1 LEISVRNLFWGR
13 RRLTDLEAGL
23 DLFSPIRDSR
33 RIGDCILKIVEND
46 PAQPI
51 YRFVTSP
58 KIFIAIDLGAG
69 SGRVIA
75 AKTNLVTLELEE
87 IHRFDNPG
95 TDLPSGSYWNMIGL
109 YREIIEGLCRA
120 VELYGDAIVSIG
132 IDTWGCDFGLMDVNG
147 ELLGIPHQYR
157 DPRFEGMADAMH
169 AALPEAEIYAQTGVT
184 TNFYNTSLH
193 LLDEL
198 RKGSPA
204 LMHAERL
211 LFVPDLL
218 AYWLTGRQAVERT
231 VASTSQLM
239 DATTGD
245 WAWEV
250 IDALGLPRRI
260 FGEIVAPGTV
270 LGPIRADVAAV
281 IGKAGIPVVASASHD
296 TASAVAGIP
305 MEGRGNLWLSSGTW
319 SIMGVEEDEAIRSP
333 EAFAAGFCN
342 EFGVND
348 TVRFLKNISGLWL
361 IQECK
366 RQWEL
371 DGKKFSYAGMA
382 KLATEAESFTA
393 FIDPDDASFA
403 SPGEMP
409 QKIRDYCEKTGQVV
423 PNSDGQILRVATESL
438 ALKYRVVYDRIRT
451 LTNRDFSRLHA
462 GGGGTQNEFLSQATA
477 DALGLEVVAGP
488 IEATSCGNVITQ
500 MIGTGHLPDLQA
512 GRELIRR
519 SFEFRTF
526 TPGSQ
531 ESWKTAL
538 ARFKAVVGI
547 S

>member
-1 LEISVRNLFWGR
+1 
-13 RRLTDLEAGL
+13 
-23 DLFSPIRDSR
+23 
-33 RIGDCILKIVEND
+33 
-46 PAQPI
+46 
-51 YRFVTSP
+51 
-58 KIFIAIDLGAG
+58 
-69 SGRVIA
+69 
-75 AKTNLVTLELEE
+75 
-87 IHRFDNPG
+87 
-95 TDLPSGSYWNMIGL
+95 
-109 YREIIEGLCRA
+109 
-120 VELYGDAIVSIG
+120 
-132 IDTWGCDFGLMDVNG
+132 
-147 ELLGIPHQYR
+147 
-157 DPRFEGMADAMH
+157 
-169 AALPEAEIYAQTGVT
+169 
-184 TNFYNTSLH
+184 
-193 LLDEL
+193 
-198 RKGSPA
+198 
-204 LMHAERL
+204 
-211 LFVPDLL
+211 
-218 AYWLTGRQAVERT
+218 
-231 VASTSQLM
+231 
-239 DATTGD
+239 
-245 WAWEV
+245 
-250 IDALGLPRRI
+250 
-260 FGEIVAPGTV
+260 
-270 LGPIRADVAAV
+270 
-281 IGKAGIPVVASASHD
+281 
-296 TASAVAGIP
+296 
-305 MEGRGNLWLSSGTW
+305 
-319 SIMGVEEDEAIRSP
+319 
-333 EAFAAGFCN
+333 
-342 EFGVND
+342 
-348 TVRFLKNISGLWL
+348 
-361 IQECK
+361 
-366 RQWEL
+366 
-371 DGKKFSYAGMA
+371 MA